1 MADTAAMEHVR
12 HPFWST
18 RNLLRAQAVLLVAT
32 LAISALA
39 PSRDA
44 ATLVVPLVGTAKAPL
59 AWALAH
65 GAALAGP
72 GPGRSVILV
81 KADTSLGWRAL
92 LDGALAIR
100 LPETLCT
107 NASTLDG

>member
-1 MADTAAMEHVR
+1 MADRTAMEHVR
-12 HPFWST
+12 HPFWTT
-18 RNLLRAQAVLLVAT
+18 RTLLHAQAILLVAT

-39 PSRDA
+39 PRRDA
-44 ATLVVPLVGTAKAPL
+44 ATLVVPLVGTAKGPL

-65 GAALAGP
+65 GAAVAGP
-72 GPGRSVILV
+72 GPDGGVILV